1 MRPVGSLGRSRAAAP
16 GPSVQ
21 GWVLPYL
28 IAWVE
33 QHGIDA
39 ASIRTLPGMADLADP
54 DVRVPEAS
62 VEAAWRLA
70 ATLTQ
75 DDAIGV
81 HLAMSLPRGALDLVE
96 YAFRASA
103 SLATGVERLA
113 RYGRV
118 LSDRVAA
125 RMDANAE
132 GLLLRFRDAG
142 S

>member
-1 MRPVGSLGRSRAAAP
+1 MRPLGPRDPLRAAP

-21 GWVLPYL
+21 GGVLPYL
-28 IAWVE
+28 IDWVE

-70 ATLTQ
+70 TTLTR

-81 HLAMSLPRGALDLVE
+81 HLATTLPRGALDLVE
-96 YAFRASA
+96 YAFRSST
-103 SLATGVERLA
+103 SLATGLE
-113 RYGRV
+113 
-118 LSDRVAA
+118 
-125 RMDANAE
+125 
-132 GLLLRFRDAG
+132 
-142 S
+142 